1 MAAEAE
7 ASREARAK
15 VNKSKFLNETCQQ
28 IVESQWVI
36 DQLYLCYS
44 CV

>member
-1 MAAEAE
+1 MCKLYYFYKQRAMAAEAE

-28 IVESQWVI
+28 IVESQ
-36 DQLYLCYS
+36 
-44 CV
+44 